1 MASAP
6 ISDDIPQL
14 VTAAM
19 EVAKEAGGDLTHYL
33 RWNYVRLANKLWPD
47 DYTDEQLMAMNAV
60 MAQAWSSKLAEAGTS
75 DPVLDDLVGVINTQV
90 RRRPP
95 LRVVGSTN

>member
-1 MASAP
+1 MPSAKTT
-6 ISDDIPQL
+6 DDLSQL

-19 EVAKEAGGDLTHYL
+19 GVAREADGGLTHYL
-33 RWNYVRLANKLWPD
+33 RWNYVRLANKLWPG

-60 MAQAWSSKLAEAGTS
+60 MAQAWSSKLASSGAS

-90 RRRPP
+90 RGRP
-95 LRVVGSTN
+95 LRLLGG